1 MLKISRW
8 LCAVQLWKHGGVSTA
23 QENVY
28 IEMCKGEIIQELLN
42 ECGTYLKTS
51 KQLYS
56 KIQNDTKKTK

>member
-1 MLKISRW
+1 MLSSYENMEAF
-8 LCAVQLWKHGGVSTA
+8 LQ

-42 ECGTYLKTS
+42 ECGTLKTS

-56 KIQNDTKKTK
+56 NIQNDTKKTK